1 MTVDPL
7 AAFGTR
13 LRTLR
18 EEHKLS
24 QEKLARLRDLH
35 RNYVGKLERG
45 NSNVSLLTIAKL
57 AHSLNVK
64 PVKLVESVRQNGC
77 PMTLRPIN
85 LLEIGSTM
93 M

>member
-13 LRTLR
+13 LRALR

-24 QEKLARLRDLH
+24 QEKLARLPDLH
-35 RNYVGKLERG
+35 RNYVENLERG

-57 AHSLNVK
+57 AHSLSGK
-64 PVKLVESVRQNGC
+64 MDAPI
-77 PMTLRPIN
+77 TLRPIN
-85 LLEIGSTM
+85 LLEIKSAM